1 MFLAIVAV
9 LENSYIFIVY
19 LGGGGGCVCFF
30 GCNKEDRKKIWNASQ
45 NLVCRGDYRG
55 FQ

>member
-19 LGGGGGCVCFF
+19 LGGGLAVFL
-30 GCNKEDRKKIWNASQ
+30 DVI
-45 NLVCRGDYRG
+45 
-55 FQ
+55 